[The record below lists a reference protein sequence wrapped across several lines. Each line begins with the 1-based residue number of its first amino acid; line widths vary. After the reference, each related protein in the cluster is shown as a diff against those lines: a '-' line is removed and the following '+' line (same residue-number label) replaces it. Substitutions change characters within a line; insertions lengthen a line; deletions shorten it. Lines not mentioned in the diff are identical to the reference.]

1 MNYFS
6 GKSLSAPVIEST
18 EQWGIGAG
26 GGQLARKRTSQKPL
40 GLEEGSVDQQPE
52 RRRKECLKNS

>member
-1 MNYFS
+1 M
-6 GKSLSAPVIEST
+6 IEST